1 MLWPKIIFRMHIL
14 VTCAICKYY
23 LKHDLCIPILQV
35 VQFHNIV
42 PDWRQMNIS
51 VLWRVFFLFC
61 FYLIRF
67 TMFLLFTDLL
77 WFSWDISLTGR
88 KRACNGWKYIFHF
101 FTQLFLHLIPHIIVN
116 ICDQTYVVIWNW
128 LVDTFIS
135 LPISIFAVNV
145 WVLLISRSLVSS
157 MCIHRNTEPYS
168 ITRYWQSCR
177 GLQRD

>member
-1 MLWPKIIFRMHIL
+1 MLWSKIIFRMHIL
-14 VTCAICKYY
+14 VMCAICKYY

-51 VLWRVFFLFC
+51 VLWRVFFFVLFL
-61 FYLIRF
+61 FNQIYYVFTIYRF
-67 TMFLLFTDLL
+67 TMIFLGYIPYWKKTCLQ
-77 WFSWDISLTGR
+77 WMKIHFS
-88 KRACNGWKYIFHF
+88 F

-116 ICDQTYVVIWNW
+116 ICDQTYVVTWNW